1 MSSELPVAGVERL
14 EHYHEARHGA
24 FVYLLLAAFVVF
36 VAWANVFTL
45 DEVAR
50 ASGEVITP
58 SRVQVIQSVDGGVLQ
73 ELKVREGDRVV
84 PGQELA
90 RLDPTRFAASVGET
104 EARLYAL
111 RAKAARL
118 RAEVIGADTLVL
130 SDTIRARV
138 PEIANVETALFE
150 QRRQGLAD
158 ELRVLEGSVD
168 LAQRELQLVQSLR
181 EQGDASGAELLRAE
195 RGLNEAES
203 RLINRRNQFY
213 EEARQELTR
222 AEDEIAQN
230 EQLLIQRQE
239 AQSSSIF
246 VANVAGIVKNIRVT
260 TVGGVL
266 RAGDELMQIV
276 PDEDGLLVEG
286 RVSPADIGRLEP
298 GLAANIRLDPFD
310 YTVHGTVQGTV
321 TYVSADTIKE
331 DSESGTQIYYRVH
344 VAPDGFPVTTTTG
357 ETLQLSPG
365 MTAQVDIRTGE
376 RSLMNYLLKPIRKT
390 LSSSFG
396 EE

>member
-1 MSSELPVAGVERL
+1 MSSEANATVDRL
-14 EHYHEARHGA
+14 AHYHEPRHGG
-24 FVYLLLAAFVVF
+24 FVYLLLAAVVVF
-36 VAWANVFTL
+36 IVWANVFTL

-58 SRVQVIQSVDGGVLQ
+58 SRVQVIQSVDGGVLY
-73 ELKVREGDRVV
+73 ELNVREGDRVS

-90 RLDPTRFAASVGET
+90 RLDQTRFAASVGET

-118 RAEVIGADTLVL
+118 RAEVVGADDLEL
-130 SDTIRARV
+130 SDKIHQQV
-138 PEIANVETALFE
+138 PELADVEEALFE

-158 ELRVLEGSVD
+158 ELRILRQGVE
-168 LAQRELQLVQSLR
+168 LARRELSLVQSLQ

-195 RGLNEAES
+195 RTLNEAES

-222 AEDEIAQN
+222 VEDEIAQN
-230 EQLLIQRQE
+230 EQLLIRRQQE
-239 AQSSSIF
+239 QSSSVF
-246 VANVAGIVKNIRVT
+246 RASVPGVVKNIRIT
-260 TVGGVL
+260 TLGGVL
-266 RAGDELMQIV
+266 GAGEELMQIV
-276 PDEDGLLVEG
+276 PVEDDMLVEG
-286 RVSPADIGRLEP
+286 RVSPADIGRVEP
-298 GLAANIRLDPFD
+298 GLSANIRLDPFD
-310 YTVHGTVQGTV
+310 YTIHGTVEGTV

-331 DSESGTQIYYRVH
+331 ETGNGTEIYYRVH
-344 VAPDGFPVTTTTG
+344 VAPASFPVTTTTG
-357 ETLQLSPG
+357 QSLELSPG

-390 LSSSFG
+390 LTSSFG